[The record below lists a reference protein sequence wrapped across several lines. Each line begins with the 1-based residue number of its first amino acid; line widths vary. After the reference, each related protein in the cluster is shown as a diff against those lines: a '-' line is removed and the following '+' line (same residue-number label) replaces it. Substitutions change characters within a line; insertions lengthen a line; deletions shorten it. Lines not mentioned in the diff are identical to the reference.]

1 MKLIA
6 TIEAKAFYKDVS
18 AVIDCRC
25 KDYARNIRDED
36 KAYRLGE
43 WNGFKVPFIFATNG
57 RPYNRQLETN
67 SGIWFLDLRRADN
80 VPKAL
85 RGYQIKAV
93 QATYALMP
101 RNLKAITQSQVSTCD
116 TLTTIASLCYSS
128 FTFTYRHNDG
138 GFSLEICLCQG
149 FHS

>member
-93 QATYALMP
+93 QATY
-101 RNLKAITQSQVSTCD
+101 
-116 TLTTIASLCYSS
+116 SLC
-128 FTFTYRHNDG
+128 TFTYRHNDG
-138 GFSLEICLCQG
+138 GVSLEICLCQG
-149 FHS
+149 FHSQTIS